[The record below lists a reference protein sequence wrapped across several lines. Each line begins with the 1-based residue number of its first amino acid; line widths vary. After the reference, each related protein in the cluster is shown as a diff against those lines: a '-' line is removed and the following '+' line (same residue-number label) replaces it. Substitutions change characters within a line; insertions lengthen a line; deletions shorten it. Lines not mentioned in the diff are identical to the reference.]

1 MTSLVSA
8 CRVRYLLRMTAR
20 ALAHETGDY
29 EQDVAAKLRGY
40 LAEKRITKHQL
51 AERLG
56 QTDFWVGRRTNGQ
69 TPITV
74 GELLT
79 IADTLGEPLERFLP
93 PRPGSSRSVYDYG
106 SEGWGFESL
115 RARPR
120 RRERRRH
127 LGAIPL
133 YLIHGEATG

>member
-1 MTSLVSA
+1 MTRVASA

-20 ALAHETGDY
+20 ALAQETGDY

-56 QTDFWVGRRTNGQ
+56 QTDFWVGRRMNGQ

-74 GELLT
+74 GELAY
-79 IADTLGEPLERFLP
+79 IADALREPIGRFLP
-93 PRPGSSRSVYDYG
+93 AGSAFG
-106 SEGWGFESL
+106 SEGWEFESL
-115 RARPR
+115 RARPGKR

-127 LGAIPL
+127 MSVVPL
-133 YLIHGEATG
+133 YLVRDEAATA